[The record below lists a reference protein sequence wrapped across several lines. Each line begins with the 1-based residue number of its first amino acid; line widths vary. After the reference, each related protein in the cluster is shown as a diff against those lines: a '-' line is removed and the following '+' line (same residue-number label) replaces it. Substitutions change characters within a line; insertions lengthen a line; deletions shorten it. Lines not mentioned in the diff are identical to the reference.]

1 MSQRPNVC
9 SRTDP
14 SPEPGLFAIPI
25 QNLKLFD
32 LYLLGFKLDLLLFA
46 GELIRRDTA
55 DLFGRKWRWD
65 LLNLSYE
72 CARRL
77 LNLLQGQM
85 NWLFRTLGLAFGVVG
100 VCGQSE
106 LDGPFVP
113 LLSNCVKLGQT
124 GEASQNQRQDSAS
137 GGIEGPQMAHRT
149 LAGNATHTG
158 DHVMG
163 GHSRGFIND

>member
-25 QNLKLFD
+25 QNFELFD
-32 LYLLGFKLDLLLFA
+32 LDQLGFKLDLLLFA

-55 DLFGRKWRWD
+55 DLFSRKWRWD
-65 LLNLSYE
+65 LFNLSYE
-72 CARRL
+72 CTRGL

-85 NWLFRTLGLAFGVVG
+85 DWLFWTLGLAFGVVG

-106 LDGPFVP
+106 FDGPFVP
-113 LLSNCVKLGQT
+113 FISNCVKLGQT
-124 GEASQNQRQDSAS
+124 GETSQDQRQDAS
-137 GGIEGPQMAHRT
+137 RRRIEGSQMAHRA
-149 LAGNATHTG
+149 LAGNATHPG

-163 GHSRGFIND
+163 GHSTGVVDY